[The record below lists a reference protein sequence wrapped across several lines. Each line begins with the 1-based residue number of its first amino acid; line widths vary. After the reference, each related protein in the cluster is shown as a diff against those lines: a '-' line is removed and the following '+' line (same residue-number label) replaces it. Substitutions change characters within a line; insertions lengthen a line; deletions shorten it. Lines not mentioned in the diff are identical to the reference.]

1 MYFYEIINLLTW
13 NVPHFLIVS
22 FILTI
27 LGYILLHIVFHKKK
41 PLVQYFWF
49 FCSSF
54 YLQLLYMTTI
64 GQRPGSN
71 FIRHKPN
78 FIPFIE
84 ILQVYSMGFQ
94 RMMLQIA
101 INLLLLAP
109 LGFLLPVQLRK
120 FRSFPRTVL
129 TVLAVSLLIE
139 TLQYFIG
146 RSADID
152 DVIMNTV
159 GGMLGYLCFMVY
171 EKIMKW
177 IQSIRLCRKN
187 SG

>member
-1 MYFYEIINLLTW
+1 MYFHEVVQLLTW
-13 NVPHFLIVS
+13 NVPHFLLLS
-22 FILTI
+22 LILTI
-27 LGYILLHIVFHKKK
+27 VGYILLHVVFHKKK
-41 PLVQYFWF
+41 PLVQYLWF
-49 FCSSF
+49 FCFSF
-54 YLQLLYMTTI
+54 YLQLLYLTTLD
-64 GQRPGSN
+64 QRPGPN
-71 FIRHKPN
+71 FVRHKPN

-84 ILQVYSMGFQ
+84 ILQVYNMGFR

-109 LGFLLPVQLRK
+109 LGFLLPVQFRK
-120 FRSFPRTVL
+120 FQTFPRTVL

-159 GGMLGYLCFMVY
+159 GGILGYLCFMLFT
-171 EKIMKW
+171 KITKRL
-177 IQSIRLCRKN
+177 QSIRLRGKRFE
-187 SG
+187 